1 MLKRL
6 FDIFFSGLGLLILSP
21 FFLVV
26 ALIIKFTSPGPVF
39 YRGVRVGKD
48 FKEFKIYK
56 FRSMVANAEKI
67 GGPSTREGDPR
78 LTKIGKF
85 LRKYKLDELPQ
96 LINVFKGEMSLVG
109 PRPEVPEY
117 AKLYQGEEKIIY
129 SVKPGITDYASLWDI
144 NEAEILKDAKTFE
157 ETEKIYLEKIRPEKV
172 RLQMKYVKEKSF
184 LTDLKILWRT
194 LLNLI
199 K

>member
-1 MLKRL
+1 MLKRFL
-6 FDIFFSGLGLLILSP
+6 DIIFSFLGLLILSP

-26 ALIIKFTSPGPVF
+26 AIIIKMTSPGPVF

-56 FRSMVANAEKI
+56 FRTMIVGADKI

-78 LTKIGKF
+78 VTKIGRF
-85 LRKYKLDELPQ
+85 LRRHKLDELPQ
-96 LINVFKGEMSLVG
+96 LINVLKGEMSLVG

-117 AKLYQGEEKIIY
+117 AKLYQGEEKIVF
-129 SVKPGITDYASLWDI
+129 SVRPGMTDYSSLWDI

-172 RLQMKYVKEKSF
+172 RLQMKYIKEMSF
-184 LTDLKILWRT
+184 LTDLKIIWRT
-194 LLNLI
+194 LLKI
-199 K
+199 F

>member
-1 MLKRL
+1 MIKRF
-6 FDIFFSGLGLLILSP
+6 FDIIFSFLGLLILSP

-26 ALIIKFTSPGPVF
+26 AIIIKMTSPGPVF

-56 FRSMVANAEKI
+56 FRTMIVGADKI

-78 LTKIGKF
+78 VTKIGRF
-85 LRKYKLDELPQ
+85 LRRHKLDELPQ
-96 LINVFKGEMSLVG
+96 LINVLKGEMSLVG

-117 AKLYQGEEKIIY
+117 AKLYQGEEKIVF
-129 SVKPGITDYASLWDI
+129 SVRPGMTDYSSLWDI

-172 RLQMKYVKEKSF
+172 RLQMKYIKEMSF
-184 LTDLKILWRT
+184 LTDLKIIWRT
-194 LLNLI
+194 LLKI
-199 K
+199 F

>member
-1 MLKRL
+1 M
-6 FDIFFSGLGLLILSP
+6 GLLILSP

-26 ALIIKFTSPGPVF
+26 AIIIKMTSPGPVF

-56 FRSMVANAEKI
+56 FRTMIVGADKI

-78 LTKIGKF
+78 VTKIGRF
-85 LRKYKLDELPQ
+85 LRRHKLDELPQ
-96 LINVFKGEMSLVG
+96 LINVLKGEMSLVG

-117 AKLYQGEEKIIY
+117 AKLYQGEEKIVF
-129 SVKPGITDYASLWDI
+129 SVRPGMTDYSSLWDI

-172 RLQMKYVKEKSF
+172 RLQMKYIKEMSF
-184 LTDLKILWRT
+184 LTDLKIIWRT
-194 LLNLI
+194 LLKI
-199 K
+199 F

>member
-1 MLKRL
+1 MTKRF
-6 FDIFFSGLGLLILSP
+6 FDIIFSGLELIILSP
-21 FFLVV
+21 LLFTF

-39 YRGVRVGKD
+39 YRGVRAGLN

-56 FRSMVANAEKI
+56 FRTMVINADEI

-78 LTKIGKF
+78 VTKIGKF

-117 AKLYQGEEKIIY
+117 AKLYQSEEKIVYTIR
-129 SVKPGITDYASLWDI
+129 PGMTDYASLWDI
-144 NEAEILKDAKTFE
+144 NEAEILKDARTFE

-172 RLQMKYVKEKSF
+172 RLQMKYVKEKS
-184 LTDLKILWRT
+184 LWADIKILWRT
-194 LLNLI
+194 FLELF
-199 K
+199 

>member
-1 MLKRL
+1 MLKRF
-6 FDIFFSGLGLLILSP
+6 FDIIFSFLGLLILSP

-26 ALIIKFTSPGPVF
+26 AIIIKMTSPGPVF

-56 FRSMVANAEKI
+56 FRTMIVGADKI

-78 LTKIGKF
+78 VTKIGRF
-85 LRKYKLDELPQ
+85 LRRHKLDELPQ
-96 LINVFKGEMSLVG
+96 LINVLKGEMSLVG

-117 AKLYQGEEKIIY
+117 AKLYQGEEKIVF
-129 SVKPGITDYASLWDI
+129 SVRPGMTDYSSLWDI

-172 RLQMKYVKEKSF
+172 RLQMKYIKEMSF
-184 LTDLKILWRT
+184 LTDLKIIWRT
-194 LLNLI
+194 LLKI
-199 K
+199 F